1 MNRYQFVIRSGLI
14 LYWIILFTATHIP
27 LKKGTIPQG
36 TDVPLHFMAYAGLA
50 FLLRWWLSLKWDRLT
65 LRRLI
70 LILVG
75 VSLFGALDEL
85 LQGIPVLQ
93 REPSVKDWIA
103 DTTGALLGMI
113 LFLIVS
119 KPLHRISNY
128 FQQKPDPRD

>member
-36 TDVPLHFMAYAGLA
+36 TDVPLHFIAYAGLT
-50 FLLRWWLSLKWDRLT
+50 FLLTWWLSLKWDRLT
-65 LRRLI
+65 LKHLI

-93 REPSVKDWIA
+93 REPSIKDWIA

-119 KPLHRISNY
+119 KPLHRISNH
-128 FQQKPDPRD
+128 FQQKPDQPD